1 MTKWI
6 FTPPTDDDVGRKVFV
21 RRVETNYEGDDM
33 SPQPWLYPTITYH
46 VGTVVDIFI
55 DDGNPTHI
63 GLRGI
68 QLSFIKFVCNSITTI
83 IKDDEGAIYVPFSR
97 SKPGEFDDTYSYV
110 FIDEI
115 K

>member
-1 MTKWI
+1 MQWI
-6 FTPPTDDDVGRKVFV
+6 FTPPTDDDVGREVFV

-46 VGTVVDIFI
+46 VGTVVDVYI
-55 DDGNPTHI
+55 DDGVQKYI

-68 QLSFIKFVCNSITTI
+68 QLSFTTFICNGIDRIITDNDGVVYI
-83 IKDDEGAIYVPFSR
+83 PFSR
-97 SKPGEFDDTYSYV
+97 SNPGEFDDTYSYV